1 MIDTVS
7 EYLFAIKSQLEKQ
20 YEAEITRH
28 QEKEI
33 EHRKEIVRILST
45 HEAPK
50 IITAGGPEGDS
61 LLEGYKGEN
70 ERLYAKAKGKNVVL
84 VQGSTDGTFRSYQDQ

>member
-7 EYLFAIKSQLEKQ
+7 QYLFAIKSQLEKQ

-50 IITAGGPEGDS
+50 VITAGGPDGDS

-70 ERLYAKAKGKNVVL
+70 ERLYAKAKGKSSSIL
-84 VQGSTDGTFRSYQDQ
+84 ERTLKQTF